1 MSDAQG
7 KLLNYINGELLTD
20 PTRRATAGTPLFEDG
35 WIDSLKIL
43 KLIAY
48 VELMIGRNIPDEEI
62 VMKNFRTVT
71 VIVEHF
77 AIQIMTTREI
87 SIDDPMTQLSRLH
100 EWVSAGHETV
110 LGPHMLALVDW
121 VDSKSSSSRSK
132 RERASCWFPP

>member
-1 MSDAQG
+1 MSDARD

-20 PTRRATAGTPLFEDG
+20 LTRRAAPDTPLFEEG

-48 VELMIGRNIPDEEI
+48 IELMIGRNIRDDEI

-77 AIQIMTTREI
+77 
-87 SIDDPMTQLSRLH
+87 
-100 EWVSAGHETV
+100 G
-110 LGPHMLALVDW
+110 
-121 VDSKSSSSRSK
+121 SK
-132 RERASCWFPP
+132 